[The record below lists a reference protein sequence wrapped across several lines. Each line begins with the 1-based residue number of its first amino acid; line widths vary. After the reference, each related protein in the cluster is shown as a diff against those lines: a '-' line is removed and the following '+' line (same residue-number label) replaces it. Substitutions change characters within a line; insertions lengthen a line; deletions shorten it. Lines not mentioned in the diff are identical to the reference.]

1 MFQSLATEDNRE
13 SLQEIIK
20 TGNAIK
26 RIKDINKAKVLMFLA
41 DLAFTYS
48 CRSFLKLSVIIT

>member
-48 CRSFLKLSVIIT
+48 CRSF